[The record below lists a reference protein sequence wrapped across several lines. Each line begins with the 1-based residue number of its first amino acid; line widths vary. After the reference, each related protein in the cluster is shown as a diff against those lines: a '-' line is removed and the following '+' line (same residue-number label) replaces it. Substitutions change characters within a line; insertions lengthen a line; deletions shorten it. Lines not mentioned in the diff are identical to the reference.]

1 MRLGT
6 TLHIGKLTVQVD
18 AFILLCIFLSCGMF
32 ISLGFWQLDRA
43 AEKRAQ
49 AQAWQA
55 AVEAEPVPYASLLVS
70 EAEDAELVANN
81 RRVALQGSFQ
91 NDISFLVLYQF
102 FQGRPG
108 YELVTPVRPAGGGDL
123 VLVSRGWIAPN
134 DSGGRP
140 DVPVVDGQQSMVARL
155 YLPET
160 DIPPGEVTD
169 DSWPVRMPR
178 MNVAQASALLG
189 EPVYPHVLRLESG
202 QPGVQGRHW
211 AQPDFSTRSHYAY
224 TAQWFGLAL
233 LVLLASFA
241 YASNILALLRER

>member
-6 TLHIGKLTVQVD
+6 ILHLGKLTVQVD

-32 ISLGFWQLDRA
+32 VSLGFWQLDRA

-49 AQAWQA
+49 AVAWLA
-55 AVEAEPVPYASLLVS
+55 AAEAEPVPFAALPDAGTGDEELVS
-70 EAEDAELVANN
+70 NN

-91 NDISFLVLYQF
+91 NEISFLVLYQF

-108 YELVTPVRPAGGGDL
+108 YELVTPVRPADGGEL
-123 VLVSRGWIAPN
+123 VLVSRGWIAPD

-140 DVPVVDGQQSMVARL
+140 DVPMVDGQQSMIARL
-155 YLPET
+155 YLPDTE
-160 DIPPGEVTD
+160 IPPGEITD

-178 MNVAQASALLG
+178 LNVTQASRLLG

-211 AQPDFSTRSHYAY
+211 PQPDFSTRSHYAY

-241 YASNILALLRER
+241 YASNILTLLRER